1 MEGECSSIG
10 RALDCGFSGCRFESF
25 FSPFFTYK
33 LVRNNIKV
41 VKQLSMT
48 YLTLYELLGS
58 SKTFPFEAT
67 ENSLTLS
74 SPTISASSINLL
86 QFTIPE
92 GKLFYPEPFIASASY
107 LHSDLTYL
115 HLFQYWY
122 WLWFLFIFLICFFLI
137 SFVSTLR

>member
-1 MEGECSSIG
+1 
-10 RALDCGFSGCRFESF
+10 
-25 FSPFFTYK
+25 
-33 LVRNNIKV
+33 
-41 VKQLSMT
+41 MT

-58 SKTFPFEAT
+58 TKPYTLETTS
-67 ENSLTLS
+67 NSISL
-74 SPTISASSINLL
+74 SASSVNLL